1 MTHPTSFTTLISVA
15 QLRALQASG
24 AQVQI
29 WDCSFDLMAPAAG
42 ADAYAQGHIA
52 GARYV
57 HLENDLSDLGHKT
70 DATDKNSGGQHPTG
84 PASDG
89 RHPTSPA
96 SGGRHPTSPAS
107 DGRHPT
113 SPASGGRHPTGPAS
127 GGRHP
132 LPSRD
137 KFATWLGHM
146 GVTPATQ
153 VVVYD
158 RNGCNYCGRAWWM
171 LQWCGHANVAVLDG
185 GWQAWQAAGGAVS
198 TPKALKTPTPSHKL
212 TAKYP
217 LQPANTAQAAIDFVA
232 MAVQKGSHTII
243 DARAAQRFRGEVE
256 PLDPVAGHIPGALNR
271 PFSLNIGADGH
282 FKPAATLRAEFDA
295 LLAGRDPSKV
305 IHHCGSGVSA
315 VPNVL
320 AMAIAGYPPT
330 QLFAG
335 SWSEWSNRP
344 DLPVAK
350 G

>member
-1 MTHPTSFTTLISVA
+1 MTLPTPFTTLISTA
-15 QLRALQASG
+15 QLRTLQTSG
-24 AQVQI
+24 ANVQV
-29 WDCSFDLMAPAAG
+29 WDCSFDLMAPTAG
-42 ADAYAQGHIA
+42 PDAYAQGHIA

-57 HLENDLSDLGHKT
+57 HLDHDLSDKSQ
-70 DATDKNSGGQHPTG
+70 AADK
-84 PASDG
+84 ASQ
-89 RHPTSPA
+89 
-96 SGGRHPTSPAS
+96 
-107 DGRHPT
+107 
-113 SPASGGRHPTGPAS
+113 
-127 GGRHP
+127 GRHP

-137 KFATWLGHM
+137 TFATWLGHM
-146 GVTPATQ
+146 GVTPTTQ

-198 TPKALKTPTPSHKL
+198 TGEAVSNAHNADAPKTPASSHKL
-212 TAKYP
+212 TIKYP
-217 LQPANTAQAAIDFVA
+217 LQAVNTAQAAIDFVA
-232 MAVQKGSHTII
+232 TAVQKGSHTII
-243 DARAAQRFRGEVE
+243 DARAAPRFRGEVE
-256 PLDPVAGHIPGALNR
+256 PLDLVAGHIPGALNR
-271 PFSLNIGADGH
+271 PFNLNIGSDSH

-320 AMAIAGYPPT
+320 AMQIAGYPPT

-335 SWSEWSNRP
+335 SWSEWSNRA